1 MTIDRKR
8 EIMMSIF
15 KNKKSIITL
24 ISALVMGTLLSGCSS
39 DNIQLEELK
48 EQLINITSTKSEEF
62 DSSEELNYEELKT
75 SLEKNNIP
83 EYVMEGKVERVID
96 GDTVKVKFEDES
108 NSVSVRLLLIDTPE
122 DTKQKQYLGDVAT
135 AFAKEELDVGS
146 TIYLETDGKPTD
158 KYGRYLGYI
167 WYKDNNEYKM
177 YNKEVVSE
185 GLARVGYIYDAVRHL
200 DVLKEAQYEAK
211 QKQENIWSVENYV
224 TDRGF
229 NESVLNR

>member
-1 MTIDRKR
+1 
-8 EIMMSIF
+8 MMSIF

-48 EQLINITSTKSEEF
+48 EQLINITSTKSEEL
-62 DSSEELNYEELKT
+62 DSSKELTYKELKT

-224 TDRGF
+224 TERGF

>member
-1 MTIDRKR
+1 
-8 EIMMSIF
+8 MMSIF

-62 DSSEELNYEELKT
+62 DSSKELTYKELKT

-158 KYGRYLGYI
+158 KDGRYLGYI

-224 TDRGF
+224 TERGF

>member
-1 MTIDRKR
+1 
-8 EIMMSIF
+8 MMSIF

-24 ISALVMGTLLSGCSS
+24 ISALVVGTLLSGCSS

-48 EQLINITSTKSEEF
+48 EQLINITSTKSEEL
-62 DSSEELNYEELKT
+62 DSSKELTYKELKT

-200 DVLKEAQYEAK
+200 DVLKEAQYAAK

-224 TDRGF
+224 TERGF

>member
-1 MTIDRKR
+1 
-8 EIMMSIF
+8 MMSIF

-39 DNIQLEELK
+39 DNSQLEELK
-48 EQLINITSTKSEEF
+48 KQLVNITSTKSEEF
-62 DSSEELNYEELKT
+62 DSSKELTYKELKT

-135 AFAKEELDVGS
+135 SFAKDELDVGS
-146 TIYLETDGKPTD
+146 TIYLETDGNSTD
-158 KYGRYLGYI
+158 KYGRYLGYL
-167 WYKDNNEYKM
+167 WYEEDGEYKM
-177 YNKEVVSE
+177 YNEEVVSE

-211 QKQENIWSVENYV
+211 QKNKNIWAIDNYV

-229 NESVLNR
+229 NQSVLNR

>member
-1 MTIDRKR
+1 
-8 EIMMSIF
+8 MMSIF

>member
-24 ISALVMGTLLSGCSS
+24 ISALVMGTLLSGSSS

-62 DSSEELNYEELKT
+62 DSSKELTYKELKT

-96 GDTVKVKFEDES
+96 GE
-108 NSVSVRLLLIDTPE
+108 
-122 DTKQKQYLGDVAT
+122 
-135 AFAKEELDVGS
+135 
-146 TIYLETDGKPTD
+146 
-158 KYGRYLGYI
+158 
-167 WYKDNNEYKM
+167 
-177 YNKEVVSE
+177 
-185 GLARVGYIYDAVRHL
+185 
-200 DVLKEAQYEAK
+200 
-211 QKQENIWSVENYV
+211 
-224 TDRGF
+224 
-229 NESVLNR
+229 

>member
-1 MTIDRKR
+1 
-8 EIMMSIF
+8 MMSIF

-62 DSSEELNYEELKT
+62 DSSKELTYKELKT

-83 EYVMEGKVERVID
+83 EYVMEGRVERVID

-167 WYKDNNEYKM
+167 D
-177 YNKEVVSE
+177 
-185 GLARVGYIYDAVRHL
+185 DAVRHL

-224 TDRGF
+224 TERGF

>member
-48 EQLINITSTKSEEF
+48 KQLANITSTKSEEF
-62 DSSEELNYEELKT
+62 DSSKELTYEELKT

-224 TDRGF
+224 TERGF

>member
-62 DSSEELNYEELKT
+62 DSSKELTYKELKT

-200 DVLKEAQYEAK
+200 YVLKEAQYEAK